1 MAILTVFRSRLM
13 AGVEELYDTLA
24 EEASVLARQ
33 TPGFVEE
40 KTFTAADGE
49 RATIGRTQLYAEY
62 HVYTAEVD
70 YSQSFAVDALS

>member
-1 MAILTVFRSRLM
+1 MTILTVFRSRLK
-13 AGVEELYDTLA
+13 AGVEDVYNALA

-33 TPGFVEE
+33 TLGFVEE

-49 RATIGRTQLYAEY
+49 QVTIGRTQLYSEY
-62 HVYTAEVD
+62 RVYTAEVD

>member
-1 MAILTVFRSRLM
+1 MTILTVFRSRLK
-13 AGVEELYDTLA
+13 AGVEDVYNALA

-33 TPGFVEE
+33 TLGFVEE
-40 KTFTAADGE
+40 KTFTAADVE
-49 RATIGRTQLYAEY
+49 RATIVLFAEY

>member
-1 MAILTVFRSRLM
+1 MAILTVFRSRLK

-33 TPGFVEE
+33 TPGLVEE

-49 RATIGRTQLYAEY
+49 RVTIGRTQLYAEY

-70 YSQSFAVDALS
+70 YSQSFVVDALS